1 MVFTNEQLNNIYDR
15 TTGYCHICHKKVA
28 FKNYGKFGE
37 RGAWE
42 VEHSNPQAKDGTN
55 RLTNLYPACIS
66 CNRSKQASST
76 RSVRAANG
84 KSHAPLSATKR
95 KHAKLGNAVAGSII
109 GATVVNALIPGLGI
123 LGALVGA
130 NAGHKKN
137 PDK

>member
-1 MVFTNEQLNNIYDR
+1 MAFTKEQLNNIYDR

-42 VEHSNPQAKDGTN
+42 VEHSKPQAKGGTN

-76 RSVRAANG
+76 RSARALNG
-84 KSHAPLSATKR
+84 KSRAPLSVTKR
-95 KHAKLGNAVAGSII
+95 KQARLGNAVAGGIV
-109 GATVVNALIPGLGI
+109 GAAIANVLIPGSGI
-123 LGALVGA
+123 FGALVGA